1 VLDTDKIAKHPRT
14 TLEIKAC
21 LKDIKVLGRK
31 DLRLIMA
38 WCAAV
43 KATIAPAAAPEEKK
57 EEDAS
62 EVEEDEEEQIKKHLI
77 ALKVVLEFL
86 IYVSNILKKLQ
97 F

>member
-1 VLDTDKIAKHPRT
+1 MLDTDKIAKHPRT

-31 DLRLIMA
+31 DLRLLMA

-57 EEDAS
+57 EEAS
-62 EVEEDEEEQIKKHLI
+62 EAEEDEEEQIKKHLI
-77 ALKVVLEFL
+77 ALKVALLFSRSFL
-86 IYVSNILKKLQ
+86 FTKIQI
-97 F
+97 

>member
-43 KATIAPAAAPEEKK
+43 KATIAPPAAPEEKK
-57 EEDAS
+57 EEAS
-62 EVEEDEEEQIKKHLI
+62 EEEEDEEEQIKKHLI
-77 ALKVVLEFL
+77 ALKVCIIVVFGSVNTR
-86 IYVSNILKKLQ
+86 IP